1 MPTPSSVRR
10 AVGLSRRTALG
21 GVLATTAAALSGC
34 RPRGIDR
41 RPKARRPTTASPEV
55 DPDVTLAASV
65 LADEQRMLDQ
75 VLATL
80 TRHPGLAAVLAGA
93 RSAHQA
99 HVRLLTHAVP
109 DRDRPTT
116 PASPAAGASPSVSP
130 SVPPSTGTAPRVPA
144 RVPVALATLAGA
156 EDQLSLLGRRSAF
169 TAQSGAFA
177 RVLASMAASASQQ
190 SVALSAAARE
200 RR

>member
-10 AVGLSRRTALG
+10 TAGLSRRTALG
-21 GVLATTAAALSGC
+21 GVVATTAAALSGC

-41 RPKARRPTTASPEV
+41 RPKARRPTTASPDV
-55 DPDVTLAASV
+55 DPDVTLAATV

-80 TRHPGLAAVLAGA
+80 ARHPGLEAVLTGP

-99 HVRLLTHAVP
+99 HVHLLTDAVP
-109 DRDRPTT
+109 DRDRLTS

-130 SVPPSTGTAPRVPA
+130 SVAPSTAAPRVPA